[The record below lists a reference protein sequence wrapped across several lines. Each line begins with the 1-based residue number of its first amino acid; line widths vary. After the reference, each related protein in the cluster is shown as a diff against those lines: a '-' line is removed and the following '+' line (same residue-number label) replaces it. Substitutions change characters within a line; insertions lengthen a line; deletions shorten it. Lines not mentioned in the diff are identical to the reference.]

1 MSKDNDLITLEFVKE
16 ARILKRQIQL
26 MKNNIDKIEIED
38 LIKILTVSE
47 VVIKE
52 FNELKKNSEVKLL
65 ADGWEIHKHM

>member
-26 MKNNIDKIEIED
+26 LKNNIDKIEIED

-47 VVIKE
+47 VVVKE

-65 ADGWEIHKHM
+65 ADGWEIYKHM

>member
-1 MSKDNDLITLEFVKE
+1 MGKDNDLITLEFVKE

-26 MKNNIDKIEIED
+26 LKNNIDKIEIED

-47 VVIKE
+47 VVVKE

-65 ADGWEIHKHM
+65 ADGWEIYKHM